1 MFQQQFRLEASEF
14 FLWLVIFGVSRREG
28 GRKDRITM
36 SGQCKEGGEGGLLIR
51 YIAIAAI
58 VS

>member
-28 GRKDRITM
+28 GERIE
-36 SGQCKEGGEGGLLIR
+36 SQCQANARRGEGGLLIR